1 MGIRIV
7 LADDHGMM
15 REGLKALISRQIGME
30 VIGEAE
36 DGYAVVRMVRDLN
49 PNVVVMDIGMPNL
62 NGIEATRQIVNEN
75 EGIKVLALSQY
86 SDPRMVSE
94 MFRAGAK
101 GFVLKDSAF
110 DELTRAVNA
119 VYSDR
124 TYVSPDVAGD
134 LINRHIRHT
143 ASDEQGSAFSQLTD
157 REREVLQLIAEGNAT
172 GDIAAKLYR
181 SVKTIETHRRNIM
194 LTISFNVIISSL
206 PCESFFHGA
215 PFKIQN

>member
-15 REGLKALISRQIGME
+15 REGLKSLISKQMGME
-30 VIGEAE
+30 VVGEAE
-36 DGYAVVRMVRDLN
+36 DGYAAVRLVHDLK
-49 PNVVVMDIGMPNL
+49 PDVVVMDIGMPDL
-62 NGIEATRQIVNEN
+62 NGIEATRQIMNEN

-119 VYSDR
+119 VYTDR
-124 TYVSPDVAGD
+124 TYVSPDVAGN
-134 LINRHIRHT
+134 LINRHIRHV
-143 ASDEQGSAFSQLTD
+143 SSGEQISAFSQLTD
-157 REREVLQLIAEGNAT
+157 REREVLQLIAEGKAT
-172 GDIAAKLYR
+172 KDIAAKLYR

-194 LTISFNVIISSL
+194 HKLNLHSL
-206 PCESFFHGA
+206 PELTKYAVRQGLTGLDE
-215 PFKIQN
+215 

>member
-15 REGLKALISRQIGME
+15 REGLKSLISKQVAME
-30 VIGEAE
+30 VVGEAE
-36 DGYAVVRMVRDLN
+36 DGYAVVRIVHELKPD
-49 PNVVVMDIGMPNL
+49 VVVMDIGMPNL

-75 EGIKVLALSQY
+75 DGVRVLALSQY

-119 VYSDR
+119 VYADR

-134 LINRHIRHT
+134 LINRHVRHGV
-143 ASDEQGSAFSQLTD
+143 SGEQTSAFSHLTD
-157 REREVLQLIAEGNAT
+157 RERQVLQLIAEGT
-172 GDIAAKLYR
+172 TTKDIATKLYR

-194 LTISFNVIISSL
+194 HKLNLHSL
-206 PCESFFHGA
+206 PELTKYAVRQGLTGLD
-215 PFKIQN
+215 K

>member
-15 REGLKALISRQIGME
+15 REGLKSLIAKQIGME
-30 VIGEAE
+30 VVGEAE
-36 DGYAVVRMVRDLN
+36 DGHAAVKMVHDLR
-49 PNVVVMDIGMPNL
+49 PDVVVMDIGMPSL
-62 NGIEATRQIVNEN
+62 NGIEATRQIVDEN
-75 EGIKVLALSQY
+75 GDVKVLALSQY

-119 VYSDR
+119 VYTDR

-134 LINRHIRHT
+134 LINRHIRHGVSNEET
-143 ASDEQGSAFSQLTD
+143 SAFSLLTD
-157 REREVLQLIAEGNAT
+157 REREVLQLIAEGQT
-172 GDIAAKLYR
+172 TRDIAKKLFR
-181 SVKTIETHRRNIM
+181 SAKTIESHRRNIM
-194 LTISFNVIISSL
+194 QKLGLHSL
-206 PCESFFHGA
+206 PELTKYAVRQGLTGLDR
-215 PFKIQN
+215 

>member
-15 REGLKALISRQIGME
+15 REGLKSLIARQIGME
-30 VIGEAE
+30 GVGEAD
-36 DGYAVVRMVRDLN
+36 DGYAVVRLVHDLK
-49 PNVVVMDIGMPNL
+49 PDVVVMDIGMPNL

-119 VYSDR
+119 VYTDR

-134 LINRHIRHT
+134 LINRHIRH
-143 ASDEQGSAFSQLTD
+143 AHAGEKDSVFSQLTD
-157 REREVLQLIAEGNAT
+157 REREVLQLITEGKAT
-172 GDIAAKLYR
+172 KDIATKLYR

-194 LTISFNVIISSL
+194 HKLNLHSL
-206 PCESFFHGA
+206 PELTKYAVRQGLTGLD
-215 PFKIQN
+215 K

>member
-15 REGLKALISRQIGME
+15 REGLKSLIAKQMGME
-30 VIGEAE
+30 VVGEAE
-36 DGYAVVRMVRDLN
+36 DGYGIVRLVHDLK
-49 PNVVVMDIGMPNL
+49 PDVVVMDIGMPNL

-75 EGIKVLALSQY
+75 ESIKVLALSQY

-110 DELTRAVNA
+110 DELSRAVNA
-119 VYSDR
+119 VYTDR

-134 LINRHIRHT
+134 LINRHIRHA
-143 ASDEQGSAFSQLTD
+143 ASGEKTSAFSQLTD
-157 REREVLQLIAEGNAT
+157 REREVLQLIAEGKT
-172 GDIAAKLYR
+172 TKDIATKLYR

-194 LTISFNVIISSL
+194 HKLDLHSL
-206 PCESFFHGA
+206 PELTKYAVRQGLTGLDR
-215 PFKIQN
+215 

>member
-15 REGLKALISRQIGME
+15 REGLKSLIAKQMGME
-30 VIGEAE
+30 VVGEAD
-36 DGYAVVRMVRDLN
+36 DGHAVVRLVHDLK
-49 PNVVVMDIGMPNL
+49 PDVVVMDIGMPNL
-62 NGIEATRQIVNEN
+62 NGIEATRQVVNEN

-119 VYSDR
+119 VYTDR

-134 LINRHIRHT
+134 LINRHIRR
-143 ASDEQGSAFSQLTD
+143 ASSGEQISAFSQLTD
-157 REREVLQLIAEGNAT
+157 REREVLQLIAEGKAT
-172 GDIAAKLYR
+172 KDIAAKLYR

-194 LTISFNVIISSL
+194 HKLNLHSL
-206 PCESFFHGA
+206 PELTKYAVRQGLTGLDR
-215 PFKIQN
+215 

>member
-15 REGLKALISRQIGME
+15 REGLKSLISKQIGME
-30 VIGEAE
+30 VVGEAE
-36 DGYAVVRMVRDLN
+36 DGYAVVRLVHDLK
-49 PNVVVMDIGMPNL
+49 PDVVVMDIGMPDL
-62 NGIEATRQIVNEN
+62 NGIEATRQIVTEN

-119 VYSDR
+119 VYTER

-134 LINRHIRHT
+134 LINRHVRHG
-143 ASDEQGSAFSQLTD
+143 ASGEQVSAFSQLTD
-157 REREVLQLIAEGNAT
+157 REREVLQLIAEGKTTRGIAT
-172 GDIAAKLYR
+172 KLYR

-194 LTISFNVIISSL
+194 HKLNLHSL
-206 PCESFFHGA
+206 PELTKYAVRQGLTGLDG
-215 PFKIQN
+215 

>member
-15 REGLKALISRQIGME
+15 REGLKSLISKQMGMD
-30 VIGEAE
+30 VVGEAE
-36 DGYAVVRMVRDLN
+36 DGHMAVKMVHDLK
-49 PNVVVMDIGMPNL
+49 PDVVVMDIGMPNL
-62 NGIEATRQIVNEN
+62 NGIEATRQIVDEN
-75 EGIKVLALSQY
+75 DSVKVLALSQY

-119 VYSDR
+119 VYTDR

-134 LINRHIRHT
+134 LINRHIRHGVSNEET
-143 ASDEQGSAFSQLTD
+143 SAFSLLTD
-157 REREVLQLIAEGNAT
+157 REREVLQLIAEGQT
-172 GDIAAKLYR
+172 TKDIAAKLFR
-181 SVKTIETHRRNIM
+181 SAKTIETHRRNIM
-194 LTISFNVIISSL
+194 QKLDLHSL
-206 PCESFFHGA
+206 PELTKYAVRQGLTGLDR
-215 PFKIQN
+215 